1 MKVVFVFFTA
11 PPSPFSSSVAALA
24 PVVRAAGHEPEARMV
39 ERTEAIEP
47 VVRDLLARD
56 ADVIAVSSMTRDW
69 PGARALLE
77 RLAPH
82 TKAIRVVGGYHAS
95 LAPRDVAASA
105 AVDAIV
111 IGEGERP
118 LVRLLEQLG
127 AGAPLKSGPG
137 LWARKGDRFDGAIPG
152 ADSEPD
158 IADLPW
164 WDYDLFGDMRAHL
177 DRGVNTFGPIADRY
191 LPVRASRGC
200 PYSCAYCSAPAWG
213 KLGGFAEKERRNR
226 RPVDHLCAELE
237 SLVAAYDPEG
247 FEFWDEHFPLDL
259 DWLREFARTYP
270 ALVGRPFKVEMHP
283 RAATR
288 ERLEL
293 LAEAGI
299 ALFHC
304 GVEAGD
310 ADLRRTVLN
319 RRTTDEQLQRV
330 FDDCRALGIPTS
342 ASLMTTLPKES
353 RAMAHSTVGLLRKL
367 RPDSFMWSNYQAL
380 PGTVL
385 GEAAVSHWPGP
396 SGETFADHDPP
407 AWTEAPPMSEAEC
420 AATFAEI
427 RSLQLELVAAAS
439 ENEDRP
445 RPVDVPAPA
454 KALSPES
461 IAPLLGLDAGA
472 LVEAVAG
479 DDGLL
484 LTLERDDIGRATI
497 VVAPR
502 DEGRHYVTS
511 RHLGLSYRGSEAP
524 PALLRLLERMARVAG
539 AVSMDQLLHT
549 ES

>member
-24 PVVRAAGHEPEARMV
+24 PIVRAGGHVPDARMV
-39 ERTEAIEP
+39 ERTEAIDP
-47 VVRDLLARD
+47 VVADLLARGP
-56 ADVIAVSSMTRDW
+56 DVIAVSSMTRDW

-82 TKAIRVVGGYHAS
+82 TDATTVVGGYHAS

-105 AVDAIV
+105 AVDAVV

-118 LVRLLEQLG
+118 LARLLEQLD
-127 AGAPLKSGPG
+127 AGAPLESGPG
-137 LWARKGDRFDGAIPG
+137 LWVRDGGSFPGTIPG
-152 ADSEPD
+152 ADSEAD

-213 KLGGFAEKERRNR
+213 RLGGFAEKERRNR
-226 RPVDHLCAELE
+226 RPVDHLCDELAD
-237 SLVAAYDPEG
+237 LVARYDPEG

-259 DWLREFARTYP
+259 EWLRAFARTYP
-270 ALVGRPFKVEMHP
+270 ARVGRPFKVEMHP

-310 ADLRRTVLN
+310 AELRRTVLN

-330 FDDCRALGIPTS
+330 FDDCRDLEIPTS
-342 ASLMTTLPKES
+342 ASLMTTLPQES

-367 RPDSFMWSNYQAL
+367 KPDSFMWSNYQAL

-396 SGETFADHDPP
+396 ASETFADHDPP
-407 AWTEAPPMSEAEC
+407 AWTEPPPMSEAER

-439 ENEDRP
+439 EKEDRP

-454 KALSPES
+454 KALSPAA
-461 IAPLLGLDAGA
+461 IAPLFGLSAGTI
-472 LVEAVAG
+472 VDAVAG
-479 DDGLL
+479 TDGLL
-484 LTLERDDIGRATI
+484 LTVEGDAIGRQTV

-511 RHLGLSYRGSEAP
+511 RHLGLSYRGSDAP
-524 PALLRLLERMARVAG
+524 AALLRLLEAMARAAG
-539 AVSMDQLLHT
+539 PASMDELLDRGD
-549 ES
+549 